1 MKKLLIISP
10 YFPPSNGA
18 DMQRIRMSLP
28 YFKNYGWEA
37 EVVTVAP
44 IHSDLV
50 KDERLIESIPT
61 DIRIHE
67 VKAFSKK
74 WTSKIGLGSLALRS
88 LWHYKK
94 YVNKLLQTQNFDLI
108 YFSTTQFPILILGAY
123 WKKKFNIPY
132 VIDMQDP
139 WHSTYYEDKP
149 KAERP
154 PKYWFSYRLN
164 KALEP
169 VAMHKVDGL
178 ISVSQAYLD
187 TLESRYP
194 RLMHIPKKVITFGA
208 FKQDFDLVK
217 RNLEDFKLNFPIET
231 TFFNF
236 VYVGRGGHDMKDAL
250 HLLFT
255 TFKRGLITDKEIFD
269 KIRFHF
275 IGTSYAPK
283 GQGIKTIEPIAKQI
297 GIDDYVFEQTDRIPF
312 YENIFRLITA
322 DALMIIGSDDPQY
335 TASKIYPYI
344 LAERPLLAFFHPKS
358 SAAQIIT
365 DCGAGQVISLIEP
378 KEQSTNK
385 IYDYLVEASSGKLVS
400 PNLNWKSFDKYT
412 AENMCKNQCKLFN
425 QVINNECS

>member
-1 MKKLLIISP
+1 
-10 YFPPSNGA
+10 
-18 DMQRIRMSLP
+18 
-28 YFKNYGWEA
+28 
-37 EVVTVAP
+37 
-44 IHSDLV
+44 
-50 KDERLIESIPT
+50 
-61 DIRIHE
+61 
-67 VKAFSKK
+67 
-74 WTSKIGLGSLALRS
+74 
-88 LWHYKK
+88 
-94 YVNKLLQTQNFDLI
+94 
-108 YFSTTQFPILILGAY
+108 
-123 WKKKFNIPY
+123 
-132 VIDMQDP
+132 
-139 WHSTYYEDKP
+139 
-149 KAERP
+149 